1 MSRNDEESRPFY
13 DSFFS
18 DSTMSSRNNES
29 QDDFLAHA
37 SALFGDE
44 PIEDDEN
51 IIYGPLT
58 LSTAPKASLSLFRS

>member
-1 MSRNDEESRPFY
+1 MIH
-13 DSFFS
+13 FFS
-18 DSTMSSRNNES
+18 DSTMSSRNKLNNES

-37 SALFGDE
+37 RTLFGGE